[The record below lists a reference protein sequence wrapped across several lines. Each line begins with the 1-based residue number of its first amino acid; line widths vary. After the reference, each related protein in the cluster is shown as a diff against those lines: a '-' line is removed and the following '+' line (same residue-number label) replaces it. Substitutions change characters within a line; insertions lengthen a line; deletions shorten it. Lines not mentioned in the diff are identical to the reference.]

1 MSTYVLSQTTP
12 IKALLPAR
20 ALGVISVAIMAL
32 TPIQPSSIVGAILW
46 AGYVGNV
53 VVTHLN

>member
-1 MSTYVLSQTTP
+1 MSTYVLSQTMP
-12 IKALLPAR
+12 IKALLP

-46 AGYVGNV
+46 AAYLGNV
-53 VVTHLN
+53 VMHLN